1 MNVKPLLQKLS
12 PLVSVAFF
20 IAAIFIVHHEIQ
32 FYHLD
37 QIKIALFNMPPRI
50 IVSMIVLTL
59 IGYLML
65 SLYDFLALEY
75 VHAKLPARRIL
86 LTSFISFAIS
96 NNVGHAL
103 ISGGSVRYRLYSAWN
118 MAGASIA
125 KVVIFCSFTYI
136 IGTITLMV
144 FSSAALIGSA
154 NIADNLSPFYV
165 GVIIASSSILFLG
178 WWWLVLFYRR
188 PFTYKGFTIAPP
200 RRSLAVRQTLVA
212 LADLV
217 VASLVLFLPLS
228 FYTGMPFTVFLVL
241 YVVAQLVGLVSQVPG
256 GMGVFEGSFLFLTAG
271 KYASSDVLAA
281 LIAYRAI
288 YYFLPL
294 LLAGLML
301 ALYETKAHRL
311 IHNPVV
317 SNTLGSL
324 ENFLPQIFS
333 ILFLLGGSILL
344 FSGSTPALEQRIDW
358 LYYIVPLP
366 LVEFSHLVSSVAG
379 VILLFL
385 SRAIWQRIDSAYFAA
400 IAVLGLGA
408 LASLVKGVDYEEAAI
423 LTLLLLMFLPAR
435 KHFYRH
441 SALLTLDIPFN
452 WIVLILSIVG
462 FSIWL
467 GFFSYKDIDYAHDL
481 WWQFSFE
488 NDASRFLRSVLAILL
503 LVSAFAVYR
512 FLTRTNAQLS
522 LPDDET
528 LGTLLPLITSAD
540 ETMPHLALVGDK
552 YIFWS
557 KSFKSFIMFA
567 ITAKFWIAMGDP
579 VGDVQEFEQLAW
591 DFREQADRYSASIA
605 FYQVGTQY
613 LPLYL
618 NLGLVMTKL
627 GEEALVQLQ
636 SFTLDGKKK
645 QSLRHAYNKHQRENL
660 QFEIIKAEDVAAL
673 MPQIKDISERWMK
686 EKRVREKGFS
696 LGFFN
701 ENYLKRCDVAVI
713 RKDDKIIAFANLWQ
727 TQGHKE
733 LSVDLM
739 RYIPEA
745 PNGVMEFLTLSLL
758 SWGKDNGYAV
768 FNLGMAPLSGFERRP
783 LAPMWHKIGNR
794 IFRLGGDLYNFEGL
808 YNYKKKFDPV
818 WKPRYVASPSGF
830 QVAAALFAVTG
841 LVSGGL
847 KGLVRK

>member
-12 PLVSVAFF
+12 PLISVVFF
-20 IAAIFIVHHEIQ
+20 VAAIVIVHHEIQ
-32 FYHLD
+32 YYHLD
-37 QIKIALFNMPPRI
+37 QIKTSLYNMPPRI
-50 IVSMIVLTL
+50 VVSMVVLTL

-75 VHAKLPARRIL
+75 VHAKLPAHRIL

-118 MAGASIA
+118 MPGASIA

-144 FSSAALIGSA
+144 LSSAALIGSA
-154 NIADNLSPFYV
+154 DIADNLSSFYL
-165 GVIIASSSILFLG
+165 GIIIASSSLLFIG
-178 WWWLVLFYRR
+178 WWWLVLFYRK
-188 PFTYKGFTIAPP
+188 PFSYKGFTIAPP
-200 RRSLAVRQTLVA
+200 RRSLALKQTLVA
-212 LADLV
+212 FADLV
-217 VASLVLFLPLS
+217 VASLVLYLPLS

-271 KYASSDVLAA
+271 KYPSSDILAA
-281 LIAYRAI
+281 LIAYRVV

-311 IHNPVV
+311 VHNPVV
-317 SNTLGSL
+317 SSALGSL

-344 FSGSTPALEQRIDW
+344 FSGSTPAIEQRIDW

-385 SRAIWQRIDSAYFAA
+385 SRAIWQRIDAAYFAA
-400 IAVLGLGA
+400 IGILGLGA
-408 LASLVKGVDYEEAAI
+408 LASLAKGFDYEEAAI
-423 LTLLLLMFLPAR
+423 LILLLIMFLPTR
-435 KHFYRH
+435 KLFYRH

-467 GFFSYKDIDYAHDL
+467 GFFSYKDVDYAHDL

-488 NDASRFLRSVLAILL
+488 NDASRFLRSAFAILL
-503 LVSAFAVYR
+503 LVSAFALYR
-512 FLTRTNAQLS
+512 FVTRTNAKLI
-522 LPDDET
+522 LPDDAMLDNAST
-528 LGTLLPLITSAD
+528 LIERAD

-552 YIFWS
+552 YLFWS
-557 KSFKSFIMFA
+557 KTRQSFVMFA

-579 VGDVQEFEQLAW
+579 VGNVQEFEQLAW

-605 FYQVGTQY
+605 FYQVSTKH

-627 GEEALVQLQ
+627 GEEALVDLQ
-636 SFTLDGKKK
+636 TFNLEGKKK
-645 QSLRHAYNKHQRENL
+645 QSLRHAYNKHQRENMH
-660 QFEIIKAEDVAAL
+660 FEIVKAAEIAAL
-673 MPQIKDISERWMK
+673 MPQLENISQKWMK
-686 EKRVREKGFS
+686 EKRVREKSFS

-701 ENYLKRCDVAVI
+701 ETYLKRCDVAII
-713 RKDDKIIAFANLWQ
+713 RKDEQIIAFANLWQ

-739 RYIPEA
+739 RYLPQA

-758 SWGKDNGYAV
+758 LWGKDQGYHV